1 MTQTA
6 QVRSID
12 SVERF
17 RAAYARF
24 GEESAQALDEI
35 RMELDRFVEWLEQ
48 DQVGYW
54 KNEVRRAE
62 AKVSEAKVDL
72 HRARSATIDPEH
84 TPSCLQEQKVLETAK
99 RRLMEN
105 EEKLQVVKRW
115 IPALRIAVQ
124 DYQTQIAPLV
134 NYLTYEHA
142 RGLNFLRHLVER
154 LEDYLAVA
162 PPTQPSPMTIAS
174 GNASNVNTAS
184 PPTKENDSNMPAE
197 KQTP

>member
-1 MTQTA
+1 MSETA

-17 RAAYARF
+17 RAAFARF
-24 GEESAQALDEI
+24 GEESSQALDEI

-62 AKVSEAKVDL
+62 AKVAEAKVDL

-84 TPSCLQEQKVLETAK
+84 TPSCLQEQKVLDTAK
-99 RRLMEN
+99 RRLLAN

-115 IPALRIAVQ
+115 IPTLRLAVQ

-134 NYLTYEHA
+134 NYLTYEHP
-142 RGLNFLRHLVER
+142 RGLNFLRQLVGR

-162 PPTQPSPMTIAS
+162 PPTQPIQASITS
-174 GNASNVNTAS
+174 GNASDIAPLATTKNESAAALEINT
-184 PPTKENDSNMPAE
+184 P
-197 KQTP
+197 